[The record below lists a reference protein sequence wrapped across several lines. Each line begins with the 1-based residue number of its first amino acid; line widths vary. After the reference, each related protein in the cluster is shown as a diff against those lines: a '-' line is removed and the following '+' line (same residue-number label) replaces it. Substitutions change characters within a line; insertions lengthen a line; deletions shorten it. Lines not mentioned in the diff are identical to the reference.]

1 MDTAKQKGAVFLRI
15 LITGITGFVG
25 SHLAEYLLNKDPGD
39 EIYGIYRWRSRM
51 ENLHLVHNKINM
63 VECDLHDSGS
73 VRQMMDKVRPDWIF
87 HLAAQSYVLS
97 SWHAPADTI
106 SNNILGQLNLL
117 EAMRELKLDCRMQI
131 AGSSEEYGL
140 VKPDEVPIKETN
152 PLRPMSPYAVS
163 KVGQDMLAYQYY
175 MSYGFHVIRTRAFNH
190 SGPRRGDVFVESNF
204 AKQIVDIEK
213 GKQEPILRV
222 GNLEARR
229 DFTDARDIV
238 RAYYMAL
245 EKGIPGDVYNIASN
259 NDYSIQEILD
269 ILLSKTKMKIKVEV
283 DPARLRPSDVPILR
297 GDYSKFHKLTGWKPE
312 IPFEQTLEDLMQYW
326 KNYS

>member
-1 MDTAKQKGAVFLRI
+1 MRI

-25 SHLAEYLLNKDPGD
+25 SHLAEYLLKKDPAD

-51 ENLHLVHNKINM
+51 ENLHLIHDKINM

-73 VRQMMDKVRPDWIF
+73 VRQMMEKVRPDWIF

-117 EAMRELKLDCRMQI
+117 EAMRELNLDCRMQI

-163 KVGQDMLAYQYY
+163 KVGQDMLAYQYF

-204 AKQIVDIEK
+204 AKQIADIEK
-213 GKQEPILRV
+213 GKQEPILKV

-245 EKGIPGDVYNIASN
+245 EKGIPGDVYNIASD

-269 ILLSKTKMKIKVEV
+269 ILLSKTKVKIKVEV

>member
-1 MDTAKQKGAVFLRI
+1 MRI

-25 SHLAEYLLNKDPGD
+25 SHLAEYFLKKDPD
-39 EIYGIYRWRSRM
+39 IEIYGIYRWRSRM
-51 ENLHLVHNKINM
+51 ENLYLVHDKINM

-73 VRQMMDKVRPDWIF
+73 VRQMMDKVRPDRIF

-140 VKPDEVPIKETN
+140 VKPNEVPIKESN

-213 GKQEPILRV
+213 GRQEPILRV
-222 GNLEARR
+222 GNLEAKR

-238 RAYYMAL
+238 RAYDLAL
-245 EKGIPGDVYNIASN
+245 EMGVPGDVYNIASDN
-259 NDYSIQEILD
+259 EYSIQEILD
-269 ILLSKTKMKIKVEV
+269 ILLSKSKVKITVEV
-283 DPARLRPSDVPILR
+283 DPARLRPSDVPVLR

-312 IPFEQTLEDLMQYW
+312 IPFEQTLEDLLQYW

>member
-1 MDTAKQKGAVFLRI
+1 LKI

-25 SHLAEYLLNKDPGD
+25 SHLAEYLLKKDPSFS
-39 EIYGIYRWRSRM
+39 IYGTYRWRSRM
-51 ENLHLVHNKINM
+51 ENINHIKEKLNM

-73 VRQMMDKVRPDWIF
+73 VRRMMEQVKPEWIF

-106 SNNILGQLNLL
+106 SNNIIGQLNIL
-117 EAMRELKLDCRMQI
+117 ESMRELEIECRMLI

-140 VKPDEVPIKETN
+140 VKPDELPIKETN

-175 MSYGFHVIRTRAFNH
+175 MSYSFHLIRTRAFNH

-213 GKQEPILRV
+213 GKKEPVVRV
-222 GNLEARR
+222 GNLKAKR

-238 RAYYMAL
+238 RAYYLAL
-245 EKGIPGDVYNIASN
+245 EKGKPGDVYNICSGKTI
-259 NDYSIQEILD
+259 SIQDLLD
-269 ILLSKTKMKIKVEV
+269 ILVSKAGVEIKIEI
-283 DPARLRPSDVPILR
+283 DPNRLRPSDVPVLL
-297 GDYSKFHKLTGWKPE
+297 GDYTKFNKLTGWKPE
-312 IPFEQTLEDLMQYW
+312 IPFEKTLEDLLNYW
-326 KNYS
+326 RNYKPTK

>member
-1 MDTAKQKGAVFLRI
+1 MRI

-25 SHLAEYLLNKDPGD
+25 SHLAEYLLKKNPDND
-39 EIYGIYRWRSRM
+39 IYGIYRWRSRM
-51 ENLHLVHNKINM
+51 ENLHLVQNKINM

-73 VRQMMDKVRPDWIF
+73 VRQMMEKVRPDRIF

-117 EAMRELKLDCRMQI
+117 EAMRDLNLNCRMQI

-175 MSYGFHVIRTRAFNH
+175 MSYGFHLIRTRAFNH

-213 GKQEPILRV
+213 GRQEPVLKV
-222 GNLEARR
+222 GNLEAKR

-238 RAYYMAL
+238 RAYDLAL
-245 EKGIPGDVYNIASN
+245 EKGIPGEVYNIASN
-259 NDYSIQEILD
+259 NEYSIQEILD
-269 ILLSKTKMKIKVEV
+269 ILLSKTKIKIKVEE
-283 DPARLRPSDVPILR
+283 DPARLRPSDVPVLR

-312 IPFEQTLEDLMQYW
+312 IPFEQTLEDLMEYW

>member
-1 MDTAKQKGAVFLRI
+1 MKI

-25 SHLAEYLLNKDPGD
+25 SHLAEYLLDKDPSFS
-39 EIYGIYRWRSRM
+39 IYGTYRWRSRM
-51 ENLHLVHNKINM
+51 ENIDQIKNKLNM

-73 VRQMMDKVRPDWIF
+73 VRRMMEHVQPDWIF

-106 SNNILGQLNLL
+106 SNNIIGQLNVL
-117 EAMRELKLDCRMQI
+117 ESMRELDINCRMLI

-140 VKPDEVPIKETN
+140 VKPDELPIKETN

-163 KVGQDMLAYQYY
+163 KVGQDMLAYQYH
-175 MSYGFHVIRTRAFNH
+175 MSYGFHLIRTRAFNH

-213 GKQEPILRV
+213 GRKEPVVRV
-222 GNLEARR
+222 GNLKAKR

-238 RAYYMAL
+238 RAYYLAI
-245 EKGIPGDVYNIASN
+245 EKGKPGDVYNICSGKAI
-259 NDYSIQEILD
+259 SIQSLLD
-269 ILLSKTKMKIKVEV
+269 ILVSKAGVEIRIEV
-283 DPARLRPSDVPILR
+283 DPNRLRPSDVPILL
-297 GDYSKFHKLTGWKPE
+297 GDYTKFNKLTGWKPE
-312 IPFEQTLEDLMQYW
+312 IPFEKTLEDLLDYW
-326 KNYS
+326 RGYTK

>member
-1 MDTAKQKGAVFLRI
+1 MRI

-25 SHLAEYLLNKDPGD
+25 SHLAEYLLKKDPGD
-39 EIYGIYRWRSRM
+39 EIFGIYRWRSRM
-51 ENLHLVHNKINM
+51 ENLHLVHDKINM

-73 VRQMMDKVRPDWIF
+73 VRQMMDKVRPDRIF

-238 RAYYMAL
+238 RAYDLAL

-283 DPARLRPSDVPILR
+283 DPERLRPSDVPILR

>member
-1 MDTAKQKGAVFLRI
+1 MKI

-25 SHLAEYLLNKDPGD
+25 SHLAEYLLEKDPD
-39 EIYGIYRWRSRM
+39 FEIYGIYRWRSRM
-51 ENLHLVHNKINM
+51 ENLEHIRHKINM

-73 VRQMMDKVRPDWIF
+73 VRQMMDKVKPDWIF

-117 EAMRELKLDCRMQI
+117 EAMRELKLNCRMQI

-140 VKPDEVPIKETN
+140 VKPGETPIKETN

-175 MSYGFHVIRTRAFNH
+175 MSYGFHVVRTRAFNH

-204 AKQIVDIEK
+204 SKQVADIEK
-213 GKQEPILRV
+213 GKQEPVLKV
-222 GNLEARR
+222 GNLEAKR
-229 DFTDARDIV
+229 DFTDVRDIV
-238 RAYYMAL
+238 RAYYLAL
-245 EKGIPGDVYNIASN
+245 EKGKPGEVYNIASN
-259 NDYSIQEILD
+259 NAYPIQKILD
-269 ILLSKTKMKIKVEV
+269 ILLEKTHVKIKVET
-283 DPARLRPSDVPILR
+283 DPARLRPSDVPILQ

-312 IPFEQTLEDLMQYW
+312 IPFEQTLEDLLQYW
-326 KNYS
+326 RAKK